1 MCYLDIRISCQCLQR
16 ADLIRNHVFEI
27 VGTHVDAT
35 PSKSPDVIE
44 AWMCADRN
52 TLALCVGNNL
62 AHGQRITGVE
72 AAGDVRRPDNLKYV
86 GIVAN
91 LVGSETFGHIGVEVD
106 FFRHHRALSRSRM
119 SHLRGGIDCPFYDT
133 QKEEEIAV

>member
-1 MCYLDIRISCQCLQR
+1 MLQR
-16 ADLIRNHVFEI
+16 TDLIRDHVFEI

-35 PSKSPDVIE
+35 PSKSPNVIE
-44 AWMCADRN
+44 ARVCADRN

-62 AHGQRITGVE
+62 AHGQGITGVE
-72 AAGDVRRPDNLKYV
+72 AAGDVRGPYDLEYI

-106 FFRHHRALSRSRM
+106 FYRHHRALSRP
-119 SHLRGGIDCPFYDT
+119 LVL
-133 QKEEEIAV
+133 A